1 MFYFSGWLRTDEEN
15 VRMREAKLVSSK
27 ATKPQDDA
35 SVAQVEQSVP
45 AISPTTPTNSY
56 QPKFED
62 IQLYLNAVDVKFI
75 ETIVDSYWKAYK

>member
-1 MFYFSGWLRTDEEN
+1 
-15 VRMREAKLVSSK
+15 MREAKLVSSK

-45 AISPTTPTNSY
+45 AISPTTSTNSY